1 MRHLD
6 IQRTCSW
13 WQMNNIQDIPRRNA
27 ESVFQALTR
36 METKFVEQQ
45 QLVGALQNTVSE
57 LLMRVRDLET
67 RMAAIKVSMIG
78 RGPTVV

>member
-1 MRHLD
+1 
-6 IQRTCSW
+6 
-13 WQMNNIQDIPRRNA
+13 MNNIQDIPRRNA